1 MIISAQNLISLVR
14 GHSLYVNKE
23 RSVTSRKALDSA
35 IVETLADVYTG
46 KAQFIDTRELVTD
59 VQDTIVLLYETC
71 LRKYTGSSPLWK
83 LLGAKDKATRK
94 AIMLDYL
101 HSDYWGK

>member
-1 MIISAQNLISLVR
+1 MYICGNFYSNLLEFNMIISAQNMIGLVR
-14 GHSLYVNKE
+14 GHSLHVNKK

-35 IVETLADVYTG
+35 IVETLADIYTG
-46 KAQFIDTRELVTD
+46 TTPFIDTRELVTD

-83 LLGAKDKATRK
+83 LC
-94 AIMLDYL
+94 
-101 HSDYWGK
+101 